1 MRIND
6 QAYNRLS
13 ALKAL
18 RTAEPVSRTELAR
31 LTGLNGGTITAIVR
45 DLVERGLILEERIP
59 SPGRGRPRVNL
70 RINPEGAYVVGA
82 TMTDDARLLA
92 EVADLRGQSVAAGS
106 AAFQGTA
113 SLKNL
118 ARQFSDLIRN
128 VIAASPITPDRIAQI
143 GIGLPAIVDSR
154 TGVVEFF
161 ETFAGLPFPF
171 AAAVEDELRIPTRI
185 DNNINLLA
193 RAEHWFGNGTGV
205 EDFTLVLLDLGLG
218 AARYQAGQLVVGS
231 HGLAVELG
239 HTKIVPEGGRP
250 CHCGGHGCLQ
260 AYSSISAVVYQAA
273 ELAGEA
279 PPQVLD
285 LRERFAGLVQ
295 RARSGDAAIV
305 ALFESAGRLLGR
317 GIANHINMQD
327 PGQVIVLTRGRD
339 LIELISDPFFEALN
353 RDTLSVLDAREGTTF
368 KQTDEASFARGAAAM
383 VLEQLYLDR

>member
-13 ALKAL
+13 ALRRL

-59 SPGRGRPRVNL
+59 SPSRGRPRVNL

-92 EVADLRGQSVAAGS
+92 EVADLRGQSIASSS
-106 AAFQGTA
+106 AVFHGTA
-113 SLKNL
+113 GLENL
-118 ARQFSDLIRN
+118 ARQFAGVVRGA
-128 VIAASPITPDRIAQI
+128 IAASPIAPDRIAQI

-154 TGVVEFF
+154 SGVVEFF
-161 ETFAGLPFPF
+161 ETFADLPFPF
-171 AAAVEDELRIPTRI
+171 AAAIEDELRIPTRI

-193 RAEHWFGNGTGV
+193 RAEHWFGAGTGV
-205 EDFTLVLLDLGLG
+205 EDFTLILLDLGLG
-218 AARYQAGQLVVGS
+218 AARYQGGQLVVGS
-231 HGLAVELG
+231 HGLAIELG

-260 AYSSISAVVYQAA
+260 AYGSISAIVYQAA
-273 ELAGEA
+273 EQAGEA
-279 PPQVLD
+279 PPEVLD
-285 LRERFAGLVQ
+285 LRKKFAGLVQ

-305 ALFESAGRLLGR
+305 ALFENAGRLLGR

-327 PGQVIVLTRGRD
+327 PGQVIMLTRGRD
-339 LIELISDPFFEALN
+339 LAELISGPFFEALN
-353 RDTLSVLDAREGTTF
+353 RDTLSVLDARERTLF
-368 KQTDEASFARGAAAM
+368 RQTDETSFARGAAAM
-383 VLEQLYLDR
+383 VLEQLYQDR

>member
-13 ALKAL
+13 ALRKL

-161 ETFAGLPFPF
+161 ETFADLPFPF
-171 AAAVEDELRIPTRI
+171 AAAIEDALRIPTRI

-205 EDFTLVLLDLGLG
+205 EDFTLILLDLGLG

-231 HGLAVELG
+231 HGLAIELG

-273 ELAGEA
+273 EQAGEA

-285 LRERFAGLVQ
+285 LRESFADLVQ
-295 RARSGDAAIV
+295 RAHAGDAAII
-305 ALFESAGRLLGR
+305 ALFENAGRLLGR

-327 PGQVIVLTRGRD
+327 PGEVIILTRGRD
-339 LIELISDPFFEALN
+339 LVELISGPFFEALN
-353 RDTLSVLDAREGTTF
+353 RDTLAVLDARERTMF
-368 KQTDEASFARGAAAM
+368 KQADDASFARGAAAM
-383 VLEQLYLDR
+383 VLEQLYQDR